1 MKEYFIYVA
10 TMAVVT
16 LLVMSLMDLLRQ
28 IKKRKLP

>member
-1 MKEYFIYVA
+1 MKEYVIYVA

-28 IKKRKLP
+28 IKKRK